1 MSKKIKLLFFIV
13 IVTWLSYILLRTTIG
28 NIALKNF
35 GKCTVSVLKNE
46 IVYVRYH
53 KNTLYYEFNYENK
66 IYKGNSLEEDLT
78 KVGDSVCVVYLESFP
93 GINRPVKYFDKG
105 EIKCDCKK

>member
-1 MSKKIKLLFFIV
+1 MSKKIKLLLFVAI
-13 IVTWLSYILLRTTIG
+13 IAWLVYILLGTIVG

-35 GKCTVSVLKNE
+35 GKCTKGVLKNE

-53 KNTLYYEFNYENK
+53 KNTLYYEFTYENK

-78 KVGDSVCVVYLESFP
+78 KIGDSVCIVYLESFP
-93 GINRPVKYFDKG
+93 NVNKPIKYFTKG
-105 EIKCDCKK
+105 EIKCDCNQ